1 MRASGAK
8 ESGEELKGQML
19 ALKDEAKAFKA
30 ELRDAFKSPK
40 DFARFI
46 RGIGRRGALRVKKFG
61 YDFVQTARSEHTVA
75 NALAPPEE
83 DVLGDSLQ
91 DEQIIHIFWTLVL
104 AELCMINLLSENSS
118 SFKDLREVLYRRR
131 LRAAK
136 RLEEHWA
143 TAPENRGPDAPAVPR
158 QNQLRVLR
166 TNYRCHQGVL
176 SVANLCLEMMQ
187 LFPDSVD
194 AIAAE
199 QAHFAGKVPLLFL
212 DDQFDEVAECF
223 SGGAA
228 MSEFGANQVIIVRN
242 DEAKRSLPSDA
253 NY

>member
-1 MRASGAK
+1 MV
-8 ESGEELKGQML
+8 
-19 ALKDEAKAFKA
+19 
-30 ELRDAFKSPK
+30 
-40 DFARFI
+40 AR
-46 RGIGRRGALRVKKFG
+46 
-61 YDFVQTARSEHTVA
+61 RSVRTQVTF
-75 NALAPPEE
+75 N
-83 DVLGDSLQ
+83 
-91 DEQIIHIFWTLVL
+91 
-104 AELCMINLLSENSS
+104 
-118 SFKDLREVLYRRR
+118 FKDLSEALYRRR
-131 LRAAK
+131 ERAAR

-143 TAPENRGPDAPAVPR
+143 APPENRCPVAPAVPR
-158 QNQLRVLR
+158 KSQLRVLK

-242 DEAKRSLPSDA
+242 DEAKRSLPTQLANALVMTPLEAKGLESTAASDSTTRA
-253 NY
+253 GLSIHS